1 MAADVRLSAE
11 QGDGAGA
18 LLYVARYV
26 GGAVDEGPD
35 VGALRAGV
43 VAGVATRVS
52 SRELAFGR
60 KVTQKS
66 VPRVDCGPHCAEPR
80 SGARSNARSIHRPT
94 AASLHG
100 GRGCPEGLMAVLFRC
115 KVTNKIPQGQFFF
128 EKVAPPEPER
138 RPRNR
143 EKQRNGTYVNS
154 WFLALNWHPLL
165 PLFVYGRWS
174 VGEGAKC

>member
-1 MAADVRLSAE
+1 MRLSAE

-66 VPRVDCGPHCAEPR
+66 VPWVDCGPHCAEPR

-94 AASLHG
+94 AAILHG
-100 GRGCPEGLMAVLFRC
+100 GRGCSEGLMAVLFRC
-115 KVTNKIPQGQFFF
+115 KVTNKIPQGQIFFR
-128 EKVAPPEPER
+128 KGSPAGAGAAAAEPGKAAKWHVC
-138 RPRNR
+138 
-143 EKQRNGTYVNS
+143 KQLVFS
-154 WFLALNWHPLL
+154 AKLASSSSSLRLWQVVGRGGGEMLN
-165 PLFVYGRWS
+165 YS
-174 VGEGAKC
+174 